1 MSNDERFEA
10 MFRKTLTLPICAVT
24 LLAATQF
31 ASAQSIKPS
40 SPCPPGTV
48 AQNYNRGT
56 ETGGQTAQNFNRG
69 TESGSQTAQ
78 NYNRGTEG
86 AQTAQNYDRGT
97 GGNTQV
103 AQNYDRGA
111 SAQVAGRPIDPL
123 DCR

>member
-10 MFRKTLTLPICAVT
+10 MFRKSLTLPICAVS

-56 ETGGQTAQNFNRG
+56 E
-69 TESGSQTAQ
+69 
-78 NYNRGTEG
+78 G

-97 GGNTQV
+97 GGNSQV
-103 AQNYDRGA
+103 AQNYDRGT